1 MEISGKGLLHFDQE
15 TSFLISNQ
23 TYHRTNMFSPY
34 QSNSCYE
41 SDYECV
47 CIMINCKT
55 CSVPLNIFSSV
66 YIYMVLGCI
75 VGELLHIISHRCQ
88 NRGQNVVLWTN
99 GKGIV
104 PYMFIVDDV
113 VYVL

>member
-1 MEISGKGLLHFDQE
+1 
-15 TSFLISNQ
+15 
-23 TYHRTNMFSPY
+23 
-34 QSNSCYE
+34 
-41 SDYECV
+41 
-47 CIMINCKT
+47 
-55 CSVPLNIFSSV
+55 
-66 YIYMVLGCI
+66 MVLGCI